1 MYFGRRDEKCTL
13 LMRNLQKTYIRYIR
27 HIRYW
32 DNIKINVVVESMK
45 IDMVQDRCGDG
56 CLRIHQQSPGYQ

>member
-13 LMRNLQKTYIRYIR
+13 LMRNLQRFR

-32 DNIKINVVVESMK
+32 DNIKINVMVESMK
-45 IDMVQDRCGDG
+45 IDMVQDRCGDE
-56 CLRIHQQSPGYQ
+56 CLRTHQ